1 MTRTQDLRMVGISW
15 LVSSRYSSRLPPN
28 SLGWPPPILTL
39 DLPIRLLLMKS
50 RMYSVQHIIL
60 SYQSNQSVWNS
71 HILIQLSFGKFSCEI
86 KVANSWLEQNRF
98 SLTTF
103 FDQTIFAVFLVK
115 SKYKIAVFWWIN
127 YFPVFLVKSKWST
140 ADWNRTTL
148 VWRLFSTKQF
158 FSWN

>member
-1 MTRTQDLRMVGISW
+1 MTRTQDLRIVGISW

-103 FDQTIFAVFLVK
+103 FWPNHFCSFSREIKVQNRRILTDQ
-115 SKYKIAVFWWIN
+115 
-127 YFPVFLVKSKWST
+127 
-140 ADWNRTTL
+140 
-148 VWRLFSTKQF
+148 LFSSYSRQIKVVN
-158 FSWN
+158 S

>member
-1 MTRTQDLRMVGISW
+1 MTRTQDLRIVGISW

-28 SLGWPPPILTL
+28 NLGWPPPILTL

-86 KVANSWLEQNRF
+86 KVANSWLEQNHF
-98 SLTTF
+98 NLTTF
-103 FDQTIFAVFLVK
+103 LTKRFLQFFSSNQSTKSPYFDGSIIMQLFF
-115 SKYKIAVFWWIN
+115 
-127 YFPVFLVKSKWST
+127 VKSKWST

>member
-1 MTRTQDLRMVGISW
+1 MTRTQDLRIVGISW

-28 SLGWPPPILTL
+28 NLGWPPPILTL

-86 KVANSWLEQNRF
+86 KVANSWLEQNHF
-98 SLTTF
+98 NLTTF
-103 FDQTIFAVFLVK
+103 LTKRFL
-115 SKYKIAVFWWIN
+115 
-127 YFPVFLVKSKWST
+127 
-140 ADWNRTTL
+140 
-148 VWRLFSTKQF
+148 QF
-158 FSWN
+158 FSSNQSTKSPYFDGSIIFQFFSSNQSGQQLIGTEPL